1 MTYWGLRVYF
11 GRKWEKVGINGGDRV
26 FLGTFH
32 HALDSKGRL
41 SIPVKF
47 REILNTESNGTIVI
61 TTDLDLCL
69 AAYPTHEWQSFMEK
83 AKKLPT
89 MDKGVKRFFR
99 FLFSS
104 ASECFLDKQGRVL
117 IPPNLREYA
126 GLNGNAVVVGGGN
139 KFEVWNPG
147 KWEESEALVSENASQ
162 IQDTLAELG
171 M

>member
-1 MTYWGLRVYF
+1 
-11 GRKWEKVGINGGDRV
+11 VGVNGGNRV

-47 REILNTESNGTIVI
+47 REILNTESNGTIII
-61 TTDLDLCL
+61 TTDLDHCL
-69 AAYPTHEWQSFMEK
+69 AAYPTPEWQSFMEK

-89 MDKGVKRFFR
+89 MDKGVRRFFR

-126 GLNGNAVVVGGGN
+126 GLNGNAVVVGGGS

-147 KWEESEALVSENASQ
+147 KWEESEALVSENATQ

>member
-1 MTYWGLRVYF
+1 
-11 GRKWEKVGINGGDRV
+11 V

-32 HALDSKGRL
+32 HSLDSKGRL

-47 REILNTESNGTIVI
+47 REILNTESNGTII
-61 TTDLDLCL
+61 MTTDLDLCL
-69 AAYPTHEWQSFMEK
+69 AAYPMNEWQSFMEK
-83 AKKLPT
+83 ARKLPT

-104 ASECFLDKQGRVL
+104 ASECFLDRQGRVL
-117 IPPNLREYA
+117 IPLNLREYA
-126 GLNGNAVVVGGGN
+126 GLNGNAVVVGGGS

-147 KWEESEALVSENASQ
+147 KWEENEVLVSENAPQ
-162 IQDTLAELG
+162 IQGALAKLG

>member
-1 MTYWGLRVYF
+1 M
-11 GRKWEKVGINGGDRV
+11 

-32 HALDSKGRL
+32 HSLDSKGRL

-47 REILNTESNGTIVI
+47 REILNTESNGTII
-61 TTDLDLCL
+61 MTTDLDLCL
-69 AAYPTHEWQSFMEK
+69 AAYPMNEWQSFMEK
-83 AKKLPT
+83 ARKLPT

-104 ASECFLDKQGRVL
+104 ASECFLDRQGRVL
-117 IPPNLREYA
+117 IPLNLREYA
-126 GLNGNAVVVGGGN
+126 GLNGNAVVVGGGS

-147 KWEESEALVSENASQ
+147 KWEENEVLVSENAPQ
-162 IQDTLAELG
+162 IQGALAKLG